1 MLRNWLNFEV
11 FTLCSKFIHFVLDH
25 DKERAFDFAPLQ
37 SAVGTEVLQKAGL
50 PLDVSTM
57 VLVDE
62 AGGKGRRI
70 GGAVISERHGNFLV
84 NTGEASAEDVFT
96 LIEETRARVVE
107 HSGVELE
114 LEVKLWRR
122 P

>member
-1 MLRNWLNFEV
+1 MR
-11 FTLCSKFIHFVLDH
+11 
-25 DKERAFDFAPLQ
+25 LQ
-37 SAVGTEVLQKAGL
+37 EPRPRGLGGRTAGL
-50 PLDVSTM
+50 
-57 VLVDE
+57 LVDE

-84 NTGEASAEDVFT
+84 NTGEASAQDVFT
-96 LIEETRARVVE
+96 LIEETQARVVE